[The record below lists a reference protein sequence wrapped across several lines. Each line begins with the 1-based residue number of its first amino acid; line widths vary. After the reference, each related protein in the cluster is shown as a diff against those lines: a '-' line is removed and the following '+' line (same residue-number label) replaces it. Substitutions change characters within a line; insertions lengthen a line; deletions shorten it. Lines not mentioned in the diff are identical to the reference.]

1 MLRKIAYA
9 APAAV
14 MAISLSGCMGIGND
28 QPGSGGNNGAGHVAL
43 TAAQV
48 MNKAA
53 DNTASADTYKIDMK
67 VNALTAY
74 AGKQHAVHVSG
85 TGQYQLKPSLAFA
98 STFNSMSMGGQNLP
112 GGLQV
117 RLVDKTIYM
126 KVGALQKLTGSGK
139 PWLKINTAELSQK
152 SGVNFDQLLQTAQN
166 QANPVTYTKMFTTS
180 KDVKKVG
187 SQVVRGVQ
195 TTHYTGTVDLTKA
208 YAKLDPK
215 LRKSAESQL
224 KELKN
229 VKFDLFTDAQ
239 QLPRKIV
246 MRGASSGG
254 SKYDATLLYSDF
266 GQPVHV
272 AAPPAAQTQDVSK
285 LAPKGGTPS

>member
-1 MLRKIAYA
+1 MLRKIVYV

-14 MAISLSGCMGIGND
+14 MAISLSGCMGIGD
-28 QPGSGGNNGAGHVAL
+28 DTSGSGSDNGAGNVAL

-53 DNTASADTYKIDMK
+53 DNTAGADSYKMDMR
-67 VNALTAY
+67 VNAVTKY

-98 STFNSMSMGGQNLP
+98 TTFNSMSMGGQDLP
-112 GGLQV
+112 GGMQL
-117 RLVDKTIYM
+117 RFVDKTIYL
-126 KVGALQKLTGSGK
+126 KSALLQKLGGSSK
-139 PWLKINTAELSQK
+139 PWIKFDVSKLGQK
-152 SGVNFDQLLQTAQN
+152 SGVNFDQLLKTAQD

-187 SQVVRGVQ
+187 PQTVRGVQ

-208 YAKLDPK
+208 FSKLDPK
-215 LRKSAESQL
+215 ARKSAESQL
-224 KELKN
+224 KELKH
-229 VKFDLFTDAQ
+229 VKFDLFTDDQ

-246 MRGASSGG
+246 MHGNGSGT
-254 SKYDATLLYSDF
+254 KYSTTLLYSDF

-272 AAPPAAQTQDVSK
+272 AAPPAAQTTDGTK
-285 LAPKGGTPS
+285 LHPGGTPS

>member
-1 MLRKIAYA
+1 MLRKIAYV

-14 MAISLSGCMGIGND
+14 MAVSLSGCMGIGDDNS
-28 QPGSGGNNGAGHVAL
+28 GSGGDNGTGHVAL

-48 MNKAA
+48 MTRAA
-53 DNTASADTYKIDMK
+53 DNTASADSYKIDMR
-67 VNALTAY
+67 VNAITAY
-74 AGKQHAVHVSG
+74 AGKQQAIHVSG
-85 TGQYQLKPSLAFA
+85 TGQYRLKPSLAFA
-98 STFNSMSMGGQNLP
+98 TTFNSMSMSGQSLP
-112 GGLQV
+112 GGIQV
-117 RLVDKTIYM
+117 RLVDKTIYL
-126 KVGALQKLTGSGK
+126 KSSLLQKLGGTGK
-139 PWLKINTAELSQK
+139 PWIKIDTAELSQK
-152 SGVNFDQLLQTAQN
+152 SGVNFDQLLRTAQD

-187 SQVVRGVQ
+187 PQTVRGVQ

-246 MRGASSGG
+246 MHGAASGG
-254 SKYDATLLYSDF
+254 TKYNATLLYSDF

-272 AAPPAAQTQDVSK
+272 AAPPAAQTTDVSK
-285 LAPKGGTPS
+285 LAPHGTPS